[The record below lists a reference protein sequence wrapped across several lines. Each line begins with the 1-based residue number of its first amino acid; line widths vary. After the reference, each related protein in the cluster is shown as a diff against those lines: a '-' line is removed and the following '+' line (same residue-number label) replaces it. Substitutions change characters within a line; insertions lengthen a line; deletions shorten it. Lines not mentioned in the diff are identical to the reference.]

1 MSSAVKYK
9 EKEKL
14 VDKTKSYPLREA
26 LALVKQ
32 TASAKFDESID
43 LAMKLGAEPKKHSVR
58 GTVVLPGGSGKAKK
72 VAAITKSDRV
82 SEASEAGADI
92 FGAEDLVDKIKNGF
106 MDFDV
111 LIVTPDMMG
120 AVGKLGRILG
130 PKGLM
135 PNPKSGTVTS
145 ELAKTIKEFKG
156 GKTEFKMDKTGAL
169 HMILGKASFDT
180 AALEDNFMAALC
192 SILSVKPSGLKGNF
206 IESITVS
213 ATMGPGIKIDLKG
226 AIDRAE
232 KAS

>member
-1 MSSAVKYK
+1 MPSDKKYK

-14 VDKTKSYPLREA
+14 VDKTKFYSLSDA
-26 LALVKQ
+26 LALLKQ
-32 TASAKFDESID
+32 TATAKFDESVD

-72 VAAITKSDRV
+72 IAAITKSDRV
-82 SEASEAGADI
+82 AEAAEAGADI

-106 MDFDV
+106 MDFEV

-120 AVGKLGRILG
+120 AVGKLGRVLG

-135 PNPKSGTVTS
+135 PNPKSGTVTT
-145 ELAKTIKEFKG
+145 ELAKTIKEFKS

-180 AALEDNFMAALC
+180 AALEGNFLAALVA
-192 SILSVKPSGLKGNF
+192 ILSVKPSGLKGNF
-206 IESITVS
+206 VESITLS
-213 ATMGPGIKIDLKG
+213 STMGPGIKIDSR
-226 AIDRAE
+226 AVIDKAE

>member
-1 MSSAVKYK
+1 MPSDKKYK

-14 VDKTKSYPLREA
+14 VDKTKFYSLSDA
-26 LALVKQ
+26 LALLKQ
-32 TASAKFDESID
+32 TATAKFDESVD

-58 GTVVLPGGSGKAKK
+58 GTVVLPGGAGKAKK
-72 VAAITKSDRV
+72 IAAITKSDRV
-82 SEASEAGADI
+82 AEAAEAGADI

-106 MDFDV
+106 MDFEV

-120 AVGKLGRILG
+120 AVGKLGRVLG

-135 PNPKSGTVTS
+135 PNPKSGTVTT
-145 ELAKTIKEFKG
+145 ELAKTIKEFKS

-180 AALEDNFMAALC
+180 AALEGNFLAALVA
-192 SILSVKPSGLKGNF
+192 ILSVKPSGLKGNF
-206 IESITVS
+206 VESITLS
-213 ATMGPGIKIDLKG
+213 STMGPGIKIDSR
-226 AIDRAE
+226 AVIDKAE